1 MPTKVAGSN
10 CGKRATGLVV
20 EPRSGETRFAP
31 PGAKRTGDLRDA
43 DEGRRVELWEAGD
56 RSRTGDLQLGKLTL
70 YQLSYAR
77 NPTPPGAT
85 P

>member
-1 MPTKVAGSN
+1 LRPRARNAPATSGMPTKVAGSN

-43 DEGRRVELWEAGD
+43 DEGRRVEL
-56 RSRTGDLQLGKLTL
+56 
-70 YQLSYAR
+70 
-77 NPTPPGAT
+77 
-85 P
+85 